1 MMFTLFDGWFW
12 CFFLEKKDILRDL
25 EPKNGG
31 MVGGGG
37 DCRGGWGPCYRLRWL
52 LTDGER
58 VGRER
63 GGGRVEKRIK
73 LTQASLT
80 GRHRS

>member
-1 MMFTLFDGWFW
+1 MMFTLFEGWFW

-37 DCRGGWGPCYRLRWL
+37 DY
-52 LTDGER
+52 E
-58 VGRER
+58 
-63 GGGRVEKRIK
+63 
-73 LTQASLT
+73 
-80 GRHRS
+80 